1 MKKCLTICTENG
13 KMIYEKIKTGG
24 SCMYKSA
31 KELIKGEVTPELELQ
46 IYYSVKNGIEVYK

>member
-31 KELIKGEVTPELELQ
+31 KELIKGEVTPELELN
-46 IYYSVKNGIEVYK
+46 IL